1 MIEYD
6 YITFQHGGDIL
17 HEAMFYK
24 IIEGKE
30 PTVQCFLCKQNC
42 RIKDGQRGICQVR
55 ENRGGTLYS
64 LVYGRLISE
73 SIDPIEKKPVFHLLP
88 GSISYSIST
97 VGCNFRCRH
106 CQNYDISQYPS
117 RHNNEI
123 IGNLRSPEEIVESAR
138 QQGCA
143 SISYT
148 YVEPTIFLEF
158 ALDTARLAAEHGIK
172 NIFVSNGYTG
182 PEATRQIAPFLD
194 ANNIDLKAFTDKF
207 YREVCGARL
216 QPVLDTITLMKELGV
231 WVEVTTL
238 IIPGWN
244 DSDAEL
250 QDIASF
256 IKSIDPDIP
265 WHVTRFHPTYQML
278 DRPAT
283 PTATIKRAR
292 EIGLAAGLKHVYTGN
307 MPDLEGESTYCANCG
322 ERLIARTGFR
332 AEITG
337 LESGSCQYCKTTLA
351 GVFK

>member
-1 MIEYD
+1 
-6 YITFQHGGDIL
+6 
-17 HEAMFYK
+17 MFYK
-24 IIEGKE
+24 IIKGKE
-30 PTVQCFLCKQNC
+30 PAVQCFLCNHNC
-42 RIKDGQRGICQVR
+42 RIKDGRRGICQVR

-73 SIDPIEKKPVFHLLP
+73 NVDPIEKKPVFHLLP
-88 GSISYSIST
+88 GSLSYSIST

-106 CQNYDISQYPS
+106 CQNYNISQYPS
-117 RHNNEI
+117 MHHNEI
-123 IGNLRSPEEIVESAR
+123 IGNLCNPEEIVASAS

-158 ALDTARLAAEHGIK
+158 ALDTARLAAERGIK
-172 NIFVSNGYTG
+172 NIFVSNGYTS

-216 QPVLDTITLMKELGV
+216 QPVLDTITLMKALGV

-250 QDIASF
+250 HDIADF
-256 IKSIDPDIP
+256 IRSIDPNIP
-265 WHVTRFHPTYQML
+265 WHVTRFHPTYQMT

-283 PTATIKRAR
+283 PTATIKKAR
-292 EIGLAAGLKHVYTGN
+292 EIGLTTGLKHVYTGN
-307 MPDLEGESTYCANCG
+307 MLDLEGESTYCANCG
-322 ERLIARTGFR
+322 ATLIARTGFS
-332 AEITG
+332 AKITDLKNG
-337 LESGSCQYCKTTLA
+337 ICKNCKTALA
-351 GVFK
+351 GIFK